1 MLPKRTHEGGDGQPR
16 SALGTAKEGPDMP
29 RRICAISGKGG
40 AGKTTVIILVAG
52 EYAIQGKKILLIDAD
67 PRQNLAEWWKRC
79 EAKDN
84 LPANVEL
91 HSAATQR
98 SIETCLPNKTASTT

>member
-1 MLPKRTHEGGDGQPR
+1 
-16 SALGTAKEGPDMP
+16 MP

-52 EYAIQGKKILLIDAD
+52 EYAIHGKKVLLIDAD

-79 EAKDN
+79 EAKNN
-84 LPANVEL
+84 LPANIEL

-98 SIETCLPNKTASTT
+98 SIETVLRLFAPRSQSSARAQIE